1 MADGILTL
9 TLTLTLS
16 LSLSLSR
23 SLILAGMRRSR
34 WREAIIAA
42 ASDPVSPAA
51 KLVPCVLQLEARSTP

>member
-1 MADGILTL
+1 MH
-9 TLTLTLS
+9 
-16 LSLSLSR
+16 
-23 SLILAGMRRSR
+23 RSR